1 MNLKL
6 KQYREDKKM
15 TQQELAKAIG
25 KSFRTVQAW
34 EREESFPNAEMV
46 WRLCEVFD
54 TDPNDFLGWWEEHP
68 REDGGSP
75 GLTPEEAEVLGC
87 YREAAPQWRTNI
99 AMTAR
104 AAAGESKKAAA
115 SAVPAEPVERSA

>member
-6 KQYREDKKM
+6 RQYREDRKM
-15 TQQELAKAIG
+15 TQQDLAKAIG

-46 WRLCEVFD
+46 WKLCEVFD
-54 TDPNDFLGWWEEHP
+54 TDPNDFLGWWDEHP
-68 REDGGSP
+68 REASP
-75 GLTPEEAEVLGC
+75 GLTAEEAEVLGC
-87 YREAAPQWRTNI
+87 YRDAAPQWRTNI

-115 SAVPAEPVERSA
+115 PAVHAEQMMEAV

>member
-6 KQYREDKKM
+6 RQYRERFEM

-34 EREESFPNAEMV
+34 EREESYPNAEMV
-46 WRLCEVFD
+46 WKLCEVFD
-54 TDPNDFLGWWEEHP
+54 TDPNDLLGWYEEHP
-68 REDGGSP
+68 RAEAPD
-75 GLTPEEAEVLGC
+75 LTDAENEIVSC
-87 YREAAPQWRTNI
+87 YRTAAPQWRTNI

-104 AAAGESKKAAA
+104 AAAGESLKAAKNP
-115 SAVPAEPVERSA
+115 VPSDLCVSEAM